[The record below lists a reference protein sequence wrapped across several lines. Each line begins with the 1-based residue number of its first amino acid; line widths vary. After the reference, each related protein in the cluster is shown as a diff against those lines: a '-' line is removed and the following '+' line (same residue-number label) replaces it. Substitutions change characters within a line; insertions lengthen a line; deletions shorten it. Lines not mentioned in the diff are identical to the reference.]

1 MRGFK
6 SIFSIVLA
14 VLFLSSIQSLADTF
28 VVTNLNDP
36 GASSLRQ
43 AITNSNLNPGPDEIV
58 FEEGFEGTIF
68 LKVGNLAIQDDLK
81 IHGPGGGQITID
93 ADANAKSNILDIN
106 DGDDEINRIVN
117 INGLRFINGIAD
129 TGSEIDN
136 FENLTVNSCQF
147 LNGNALTSGGAIYN
161 RRFLTVDSCLFENNS
176 ADFSGGAIFNERII
190 LSINNSEFRNNQA
203 DSGGREVDER
213 MRFGKVSGK
222 CLKV

>member
-36 GASSLRQ
+36 RASSLRQ

-68 LKVGNLAIQDDLK
+68 LNVGNLAIQDDLK

-93 ADANAKSNILDIN
+93 ADAKSNILDIN

-147 LNGNALTSGGAIYN
+147 LNGNALTSGGAI
-161 RRFLTVDSCLFENNS
+161 
-176 ADFSGGAIFNERII
+176 FNERII

>member
-36 GASSLRQ
+36 RASSLRQ

-68 LKVGNLAIQDDLK
+68 LNVGNLAIQDDLK

-147 LNGNALTSGGAIYN
+147 LNGNALTSGGAI
-161 RRFLTVDSCLFENNS
+161 
-176 ADFSGGAIFNERII
+176 FNERII